1 MINLKNWKEVTKGLY
16 RYVVSSNAAYEIHIK
31 YWDMDTDILS
41 ANASLY
47 IVGDWRSRDGKNARE
62 RECLLESAPVMACL
76 SKAEEDNIE
85 NNVES

>member
-16 RYVVSSNAAYEIHIK
+16 RYVVSSNVAYEIHVK

-47 IVGDWRSRDGKNARE
+47 IVGDWRSRDGKTQE
-62 RECLLESAPVMACL
+62 KESAYLNLRL
-76 SKAEEDNIE
+76 SWLA
-85 NNVES
+85 

>member
-1 MINLKNWKEVTKGLY
+1 MRDLKNWVEVTKGLY
-16 RYVVSSNAAYEIHIK
+16 RIVVAANVAYEIHIK
-31 YWDMDTDILS
+31 YWNMDTDILS

-47 IVGDWRSRDGKNARE
+47 IVGDWRSRDGKNIRE

-76 SKAEEDNIE
+76 AKAEEDDIE

>member
-47 IVGDWRSRDGKNARE
+47 IVGDWRSRDG
-62 RECLLESAPVMACL
+62 
-76 SKAEEDNIE
+76 
-85 NNVES
+85 

>member
-16 RYVVSSNAAYEIHIK
+16 RYVVSSNVAYEIHIK

-47 IVGDWRSRDGKNARE
+47 IVGDRRSRDGKSTRE
-62 RECLLESAPVMACL
+62 RECLLYSAPVMACL
-76 SKAEEDNIE
+76 AQAEEDDLE
-85 NNVES
+85 NNTES